1 LIQVRIRIAYADP
14 DFLKPHEEHIGERV
28 KEVRDSILKKRILRK
43 PLIAD
48 ERTGVILDGT
58 HRYQALRE
66 IGVSRIPVV
75 YVDYLSEEEIRLSGW
90 IRIYVFNRRSIDILN
105 KVVGIFSNISEN
117 LSIKR
122 TRDSYIIRLER
133 GEPLKIYRDIS
144 VMEKHD
150 VVRENLSKVL
160 FYTRID
166 RRMISREPSIAII
179 PPILSKTDVLR
190 AGLGKEPLPPKS
202 TRHITILKRIEL
214 HSRIE
219 DLL

>member
-1 LIQVRIRIAYADP
+1 MIQIRVRIAYTDP
-14 DFLKPHEEHIGERV
+14 DFLKPHEEHLRERV
-28 KEVRDSILKKRILRK
+28 KEVRDSILKEKILRK

-90 IRIYVFNRRSIDILN
+90 VRIYVFSRRSIDILN
-105 KVVGIFSNISEN
+105 KVVGIFSSIAEKP
-117 LSIKR
+117 SIKR
-122 TRDSYIIRLER
+122 ARDSYIIRLEH
-133 GEPLKIYRDIS
+133 GEPLEIYRDIS
-144 VMEKHD
+144 AMEKD
-150 VVRENLSKVL
+150 DIVRENLSKVL

-166 RRMISREPSIAII
+166 SRIISREPSIAII
-179 PPILSKTDVLR
+179 PPILSKTDVLK
-190 AGLGKEPLPPKS
+190 AGLGKKPLPPKS

-214 HSRIE
+214 RSKIT

>member
-1 LIQVRIRIAYADP
+1 MIQVRVRIAYANP
-14 DFLKPHEEHIGERV
+14 DFLKPHEEYIEERV
-28 KEVRDSILKKRILRK
+28 EEVRNSILKKRILRK

-90 IRIYVFNRRSIDILN
+90 VRIYVFNRRSRDILN
-105 KVVGIFSNISEN
+105 KVAGIFSSISESP
-117 LSIKR
+117 SIKR
-122 TRDSYIIRLER
+122 AGDSYIIRLKR

-144 VMEKHD
+144 AMEKD
-150 VVRENLSKVL
+150 DTVRENLSKVL

-166 RRMISREPSIAII
+166 GRVISREPSIVII
-179 PPILSKTDVLR
+179 PPILSKTDVLK
-190 AGLGKEPLPPKS
+190 AGLGREPLPPKS

-214 HSRIE
+214 HSKIE